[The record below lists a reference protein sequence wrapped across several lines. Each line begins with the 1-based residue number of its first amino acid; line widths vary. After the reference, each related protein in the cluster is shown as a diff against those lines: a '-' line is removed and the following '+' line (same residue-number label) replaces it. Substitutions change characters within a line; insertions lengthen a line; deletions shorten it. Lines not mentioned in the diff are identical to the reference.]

1 MKSTGQ
7 EITDKLQVIQHQK
20 QRVLTTSQLAESYGT
35 NNRRISENFIRNENR
50 FKEGKHFY
58 SLQGQ
63 GKHDFLNHTQIADG
77 SKNAQILYLWTE
89 KGAWLHAK
97 SLNTDKAWDAYEMLV
112 DDYYNIKTQSL
123 TTNSVIQEIQNNPE
137 VINFLA
143 EQVAKINAANNEFYD
158 KASEKLETIDKKIEG
173 EYVTP
178 QDLDAINYAIKFK
191 AEKFVDEA
199 GIQIT
204 IDSVLV
210 GDIYEQA
217 QASKKEKEQR
227 KYTVGKVKRQIL
239 VAVKKHLG
247 MKGNAPNNHIKRK
260 DVDVAIQFIKQ
271 VKQRELV

>member
-1 MKSTGQ
+1 MKSTVQ
-7 EITDKLQVIQHQK
+7 EITDKLQVFENELFKVSAK
-20 QRVLTTSQLAESYGT
+20 QDGEQILFDAEEVARNLGITATTKKNGITYENIRWSRV
-35 NNRRISENFIRNENR
+35 N
-50 FKEGKHFY
+50 
-58 SLQGQ
+58 
-63 GKHDFLNHTQIADG
+63 DFLPQVAEIKKGDLIPEPLVYKLAF
-77 SKNAQILYLWTE
+77 KAQNEVAE
-89 KGAWLHAK
+89 KFQDWLAIEVIP
-97 SLNTDKAWDAYEMLV
+97 S
-112 DDYYNIKTQSL
+112 IRKTG
-123 TTNSVIQEIQNNPE
+123 TYMTNSVIQEIQNNPE

-227 KYTVGKVKRQIL
+227 KYTIGKVKRQIL

-260 DVDVAIQFIKQ
+260 DVDLAIQFIKQ

>member
-1 MKSTGQ
+1 MKSTVQ
-7 EITDKLQVIQHQK
+7 EITDKLQVF
-20 QRVLTTSQLAESYGT
+20 
-35 NNRRISENFIRNENR
+35 ENDL
-50 FKEGKHFY
+50 FKVTATK
-58 SLQGQ
+58 
-63 GKHDFLNHTQIADG
+63 DG
-77 SKNAQILYLWTE
+77 EQILFDVE
-89 KGAWLHAK
+89 EVAK
-97 SLNTDKAWDAYEMLV
+97 SLGFTQTKGDKEYIRWETVNRYLEKYVSQQVGKGDLIPEPLV
-112 DDYYNIKTQSL
+112 YKLAFKAQNEVAEKFQDWLAIEVIPSIRKTG
-123 TTNSVIQEIQNNPE
+123 TYMTNSVIQEIQNNPE

-227 KYTVGKVKRQIL
+227 KYTIGKVKRQIL

-260 DVDVAIQFIKQ
+260 DVDLAIQFIKQ